1 MTSLSISS
9 PSSPDPA
16 GLAVIACGAL
26 AQDVARVAASHGWAV
41 DVYPLPPLLHNHP
54 QRIAPEVAALARD
67 LCTRYRNVAVAYADC
82 GTYGALD
89 EVCAE
94 LDVPRLG
101 GEHCYDVIAGA
112 EQMRE
117 LLDREPG
124 TYVLTDFLVR
134 SFRRSVI
141 AELGLDRYPD
151 LRDDYFG
158 HYRRVVWLAQRPTPE
173 LTEQA
178 REAAE
183 LLGLPLEVVH
193 VGDER
198 LARQLQRLVAASQ
211 RTRTPAAWEGGSASP
226 HPSTQLSTVDGPT
239 AAS

>member
-1 MTSLSISS
+1 M
-9 PSSPDPA
+9 
-16 GLAVIACGAL
+16 IACGAL
-26 AQDVARVAASHGWAV
+26 AQDVTRVATSRGWAV

-54 QRIAPEVAALARD
+54 RRIAPAVAALARD
-67 LCTRYRNVAVAYADC
+67 LRERYRDVAVAYADC

-94 LDVPRLG
+94 LEMPRLG
-101 GEHCYDVIAGA
+101 GEHCYEVLAGT
-112 EQMRE
+112 EQIRE

-134 SFRRSVI
+134 SFRRTVV

-158 HYRRVVWLAQRPTPE
+158 HYRRVVWLAQRPTPD
-173 LTEQA
+173 LTEEA
-178 REAAE
+178 REAADA
-183 LLGLPLEVVH
+183 LGLPLEIVH

-198 LARQLQRLVAASQ
+198 LTRQLQRLI
-211 RTRTPAAWEGGSASP
+211 GG
-226 HPSTQLSTVDGPT
+226 
-239 AAS
+239 

>member
-1 MTSLSISS
+1 MCSASAGTSTSAG
-9 PSSPDPA
+9 PDAASA
-16 GLAVIACGAL
+16 GESASAVVAVIACGAL
-26 AQDVARVAASHGWAV
+26 AQDVTRVAASCGWAV

-54 QRIAPEVAALARD
+54 QRIAPAVATLARE
-67 LCTRYRNVAVAYADC
+67 LRGRYRDVAVAYADC

-94 LDVPRLG
+94 LGVPRLG
-101 GEHCYDVIAGA
+101 GEHCYDVIAGT
-112 EQMRE
+112 EQMQE
-117 LLDREPG
+117 LLAREPG

-158 HYRRVVWLAQRPTPE
+158 HYRRVVWLAQWPTAE

-183 LLGLPLEVVH
+183 LLGLPLEVIR
-193 VGDER
+193 VGDEG
-198 LARQLQRLVAASQ
+198 LTRQLHRLISAARHHQ
-211 RTRTPAAWEGGSASP
+211 MPA
-226 HPSTQLSTVDGPT
+226 
-239 AAS
+239 